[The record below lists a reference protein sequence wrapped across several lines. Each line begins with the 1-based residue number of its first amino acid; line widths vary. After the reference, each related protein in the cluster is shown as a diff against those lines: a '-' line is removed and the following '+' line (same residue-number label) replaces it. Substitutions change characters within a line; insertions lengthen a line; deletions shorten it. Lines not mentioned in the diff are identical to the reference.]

1 MIGGVAMCYRTMR
14 EESARD
20 KLNNRLSRR
29 GGVAPNKG
37 VPVDS
42 GDELDDVAD
51 FMEQDVTLKK
61 KTQKHHKRTKHHKK
75 MPGLDESGNLNTTGG
90 QSLDSSGGLER
101 DLNEVRLNLDH
112 EVQQMRGIM
121 GLVGTLRTKDKRDTS
136 EERANNLN

>member
-1 MIGGVAMCYRTMR
+1 M
-14 EESARD
+14 
-20 KLNNRLSRR
+20 
-29 GGVAPNKG
+29 
-37 VPVDS
+37 

-121 GLVGTLRTKDKRDTS
+121 GLVETLRTKDKRDTS